1 MSTDKQKERR
11 PRWLWRM
18 VRLFS
23 IYARDGG
30 CGLWLPIYRSMNEP
44 PENGEDG
51 WQRWELVF
59 VHMRRSTLSQRG
71 QLGSEPAFYRWR
83 YDGRVRW
90 RLWIT
95 PSYFASWGRD
105 YTDLPN
111 TEASERGQ

>member
-1 MSTDKQKERR
+1 MRK
-11 PRWLWRM
+11 
-18 VRLFS
+18 RLVQLFGL
-23 IYARDGG
+23 YVRDGG

-59 VHMRRSTLSQRG
+59 VHMRRSILSKRG

-105 YTDLPN
+105 YTDLTTPR
-111 TEASERGQ
+111 SP